1 MPMYTYRCKECKD
14 CIELIQS
21 MSEGDAYLASG
32 PRCKKCDG
40 EIERI
45 IQKTSFELKGMG
57 WEKDGYM

>member
-1 MPMYTYRCKECKD
+1 
-14 CIELIQS
+14 